1 MPWYDINHSDINKKI
16 RVYLRKNMIFSKS
29 CEYGL
34 RAVLYICLKSKNKEN
49 IGVKEI
55 AKEIKSPV
63 AFTAKILQSLAKQ
76 KIILSIKG
84 PNGGFYIN
92 NDKKNQITILQ
103 VVEAIEGKDYF
114 DKCVIGLENCS
125 EKKPYP
131 IHAYFITHKK
141 NLKELFSSKT
151 IYDIIENQNGKINLK

>member
-76 KIILSIKG
+76 KIILSLKG

-125 EKKPYP
+125 EKKPCP

>member
-76 KIILSIKG
+76 KIIYLLKDQMADFTLIMIK
-84 PNGGFYIN
+84 
-92 NDKKNQITILQ
+92 
-103 VVEAIEGKDYF
+103 
-114 DKCVIGLENCS
+114 
-125 EKKPYP
+125 
-131 IHAYFITHKK
+131 
-141 NLKELFSSKT
+141 
-151 IYDIIENQNGKINLK
+151 KIKLLYCRL